1 MPAPSLLVQTT
12 YAELLERCAA
22 AAFGE
27 SFPDDGTFTPKA
39 IKGRR
44 YWYFQTT
51 SADGRSQRYVGPES
65 PELRERIAQHRQARE
80 DQRERRA
87 LVSTLVRSLGIM
99 PPIPQLGEVVAALA
113 RSGVFRLRSVLVGTL
128 AYQVY
133 PAMLGIRLPGAL
145 LQTSDIDVAQFT
157 SVSIATGDETPP
169 MIDVLKGADRTFR
182 EIPNM
187 TGYGLATSY
196 VAKGGVRIDFVT
208 PNEGPDTD
216 APQLLPALKTHAQ
229 PLRFLDFLIRDPAPA
244 VLLHASGIYVHVP
257 APERYA
263 VHKLILSVYR
273 PTAIA
278 KRDKDLRQAERL
290 IAALAERRP
299 GALQDAWE
307 EAYERGPHWRKY
319 LLEGMRNLA
328 PHARD
333 LTLRIL
339 GRARDILPG
348 IDLTFDG
355 SAPRYDFSRDAVTF
369 VGAAFGSPVQCAIS
383 REALDD
389 HFGTDGLDNI
399 GRVDTFQRNRSK
411 IESLARRK
419 YLSWPVE
426 ESEHVLVKTMDL
438 EQLSNSN
445 R

>member
-1 MPAPSLLVQTT
+1 MPAPSLVVQTT

-27 SFPDDGTFTPKA
+27 AFPDDGTFTPKA

-44 YWYFQTT
+44 YWYFQTA
-51 SADGRSQRYVGPES
+51 SAEGRSQRYVGPES
-65 PELRERIAQHRQARE
+65 PELLDRIAQHRQARDDE
-80 DQRERRA
+80 RERRA
-87 LVSTLVRSLGIM
+87 LVSTLVRSLGLL
-99 PPIPQLGEVVAALA
+99 PPIPQIGQVVAVLA
-113 RSGVFRLRSVLVGTL
+113 RSGVFRLRSVLIGTV

-145 LQTSDIDVAQFT
+145 LQTSDIDLAQFT
-157 SVSIATGDETPP
+157 SVSMATGDETPP
-169 MIDVLKGADRTFR
+169 MISVLKSADKTFR
-182 EIPNM
+182 EIPNIS
-187 TGYGLATSY
+187 GHGSATSY
-196 VAKGGVRIDFVT
+196 VAKGGVRVDFVT

-216 APQLLPALKTHAQ
+216 APQMLPALKTNAQ

-244 VLLHASGIYVHVP
+244 VVLHASGIYVHVP

-263 VHKLILSVYR
+263 VHKLILSLYR
-273 PTAIA
+273 PAATA

-290 IAALAERRP
+290 IEALVERRP
-299 GALQDAWE
+299 GELKDVWE

-333 LTLRIL
+333 LMLRIL
-339 GRARDILPG
+339 GRSRDIIPS

-355 SAPRYDFSRDAVTF
+355 STARYDFSRDTVTF
-369 VGAAFGSPVQCAIS
+369 VGAAFGGPVQCAVS

-389 HFGTDGLDNI
+389 HFGTDGLDNA
-399 GRVDTFQRNRSK
+399 GRVEAFQRNRSK
-411 IESLARRK
+411 IESLVRRK

-426 ESEHVLVKTMDL
+426 EPQHVLVKTIDV
-438 EQLSNSN
+438 ERFSNSN
-445 R
+445 P

>member
-1 MPAPSLLVQTT
+1 
-12 YAELLERCAA
+12 
-22 AAFGE
+22 
-27 SFPDDGTFTPKA
+27 
-39 IKGRR
+39 
-44 YWYFQTT
+44 
-51 SADGRSQRYVGPES
+51 
-65 PELRERIAQHRQARE
+65 
-80 DQRERRA
+80 
-87 LVSTLVRSLGIM
+87 M